1 MFDAADLGDDIDAIL
16 ADYAARIAD
25 AVLGANVPFLAEQL
39 ADEAATLLADL
50 QALRDQIAATLATAG
65 TIASEA
71 DLQDLADLLNATT
84 VLGDPDALTASVV
97 DGDLV
102 LMLEREGTVSLP
114 PATLDTAG
122 SLGLGLGAIDV
133 DASVEI
139 DAAPRFAVAL
149 IVDGGTGAVALDG
162 DAVDGEFQLAIDGE
176 LAFAAAAM
184 GALGFLDVAVED
196 ADGDAPGDLKDDLDL
211 DLALDLTGGGLG
223 PGAPALGAEATLS
236 GRATLEAQVLTS
248 VPTVP
253 VLPQLSAE
261 LFAEFTYADAVLSD
275 TDAAQAALTLELR
288 DVQLKLEAL
297 AEVLREV
304 FSTVGDVVRTFPIG
318 EIVDLLTAR
327 LPVVDDLAPDSF
339 DLNKDGKISLRDVV
353 AVVAKIKG
361 ESPVFDF
368 IDAVI
373 GLAEVIQAVEALADG
388 LAEDASLDVG
398 TLRVADGVI
407 GKILDGDPLTEADE
421 IVAETS
427 DLVALGKLVEAL
439 GDFAEVVGLAAPEE
453 PATDGTPAPAP
464 ALTAKDDAFQVEFP
478 FLQSPEALAESLA
491 AILLNGLDAPPVTL
505 VEADFPE
512 LAFEVREEIPIRL
525 PPFVGYVGGRFFAGV
540 DFSVGYDT
548 AGFSDGFDFTE
559 GLFISPDLPAVT
571 VGTGADAETKQPV
584 GRVELGVFAGGGLD
598 VVIARAAVEGGLLGT
613 LDVFLGGTGP
623 GDDKARLSELGGCL
637 FDDIAGRLTAG
648 LDVVFKIGFGF
659 FSVTKRVGLAEVT
672 LAQFDIDPCNP
683 PVTEVAGQIEVD
695 MSGLAFQGDA
705 GLLTLNLGERADL
718 RALPEDADSEL
729 DADGVPTGTPA
740 ATETF
745 TVTPVPADKDDPA
758 GAGEVAVE
766 AFGVF
771 ERYGEEEA
779 VKLIEADGG
788 SEDDTLTVSAALGI
802 AARLSGGKGSD
813 RLQGGGGDDIL
824 SGGAG
829 DDQLSGG
836 AGADALTGGEGD
848 DILSGGA
855 GADAIDGGEGEFD
868 QVDYSGSAEA
878 VRLAPTAADPA
889 VVEGSGGEAEGDT
902 LTGVEHFVGS
912 RFADTIFGSATAS
925 NILEGNAGADLLV
938 GGSAPDLFLGGAGGD
953 VMRGNRPG
961 EAGTGGDAASYVFS
975 PGAVLVHLPANFAA
989 GGDATGDSFE
999 GIEDF
1004 QLTAFGDR
1012 ITGSDAANLID
1023 AYDGDD
1029 RVRGGGGADTVNA
1042 GLGDDVVEGGLDGD
1056 ALDGG
1061 GFANFRPGR
1070 DWLSY
1075 ADAAGAVTV
1084 DLIAGEAD
1092 GAGGLD
1098 TIARASVLV
1107 VDAQGN
1113 RVVAAPD
1120 PAAAPR
1126 LSSFENLRGSAFGDA
1141 LTGDDGRNEI
1151 EGGLGD
1157 DAIDGGAGDDT
1168 LRGGA
1173 GADALTGGAGL
1184 DTADYDASPDGVTA
1198 NLTTGAG
1205 ARRRRAGRQLRH
1217 GGEPDRLA
1225 GARHAGRRRRRQP
1238 PRPQRQR
1245 RRRHGDPARRRRHR
1259 HGGARL
1265 RRERSRATATRW
1277 CSTRRAPAASC
1288 GRAAPVGR
1296 RSCR

>member
-50 QALRDQIAATLATAG
+50 QALRDQIAATLASAG

-71 DLQDLADLLNATT
+71 DLQDLADLLNAAT
-84 VLGDPDALTASVV
+84 VLGDPDALMASVV
-97 DGDLV
+97 DGDLM

-114 PATLDTAG
+114 PATLDTGG

-133 DASVEI
+133 EASVAI

-149 IVDGGTGAVALDG
+149 VVDGATGAVAVDG

-176 LAFAAAAM
+176 LAFAAAAT

-196 ADGDAPGDLKDDLDL
+196 ADGDAPGDPKDDLDL
-211 DLALDLTGGGLG
+211 DLTLDLTGGGLG
-223 PGAPALGAEATLS
+223 PGAPAFGAEATLS

-288 DVQLKLEAL
+288 DVELKLEAL

-304 FSTVGDVVRTFPIG
+304 FSTVGDIVDTFPIG

-353 AVVAKIKG
+353 AALAEISG
-361 ESPVFDF
+361 GSPVFDF

-388 LAEDASLDVG
+388 LAEDATLDVG

-439 GDFAEVVGLAAPEE
+439 GDFAEVAGLAAPEE

-464 ALTAKDDAFQVEFP
+464 APAPTDEDDAFRVAFP

-512 LAFEVREEIPIRL
+512 LAFEVEGEIPIRL

-548 AGFSDGFDFTE
+548 AGFADGFDFIE

-584 GRVELGVFAGGGLD
+584 GRVELGVSAGGGLD

-659 FSVTKRVGLAEVT
+659 FSVTKRIGLAEVT

-683 PVTEVAGQIEVD
+683 PVTEVAGRIEVD

-729 DADGVPTGTPA
+729 DADGIPTGTPA

-745 TVTPVPADKDDPA
+745 TVTPVPADEDDPA
-758 GAGEVAVE
+758 GAGEVAVN

-779 VKLIEADGG
+779 VELIEADGG

-802 AARLSGGKGSD
+802 AARLSGGEGSD

-824 SGGAG
+824 SGRRGRRP
-829 DDQLSGG
+829 
-836 AGADALTGGEGD
+836 ALGRRRCRCALGRRGE
-848 DILSGGA
+848 
-855 GADAIDGGEGEFD
+855 
-868 QVDYSGSAEA
+868 
-878 VRLAPTAADPA
+878 RHP
-889 VVEGSGGEAEGDT
+889 
-902 LTGVEHFVGS
+902 
-912 RFADTIFGSATAS
+912 
-925 NILEGNAGADLLV
+925 
-938 GGSAPDLFLGGAGGD
+938 LG
-953 VMRGNRPG
+953 RG
-961 EAGTGGDAASYVFS
+961 
-975 PGAVLVHLPANFAA
+975 
-989 GGDATGDSFE
+989 
-999 GIEDF
+999 
-1004 QLTAFGDR
+1004 
-1012 ITGSDAANLID
+1012 
-1023 AYDGDD
+1023 
-1029 RVRGGGGADTVNA
+1029 RG
-1042 GLGDDVVEGGLDGD
+1042 
-1056 ALDGG
+1056 
-1061 GFANFRPGR
+1061 RR
-1070 DWLSY
+1070 H
-1075 ADAAGAVTV
+1075 
-1084 DLIAGEAD
+1084 
-1092 GAGGLD
+1092 
-1098 TIARASVLV
+1098 
-1107 VDAQGN
+1107 
-1113 RVVAAPD
+1113 
-1120 PAAAPR
+1120 
-1126 LSSFENLRGSAFGDA
+1126 
-1141 LTGDDGRNEI
+1141 
-1151 EGGLGD
+1151 
-1157 DAIDGGAGDDT
+1157 
-1168 LRGGA
+1168 
-1173 GADALTGGAGL
+1173 
-1184 DTADYDASPDGVTA
+1184 
-1198 NLTTGAG
+1198 
-1205 ARRRRAGRQLRH
+1205 RRRRGRVRPGGLLGLR
-1217 GGEPDRLA
+1217 
-1225 GARHAGRRRRRQP
+1225 GRP
-1238 PRPQRQR
+1238 
-1245 RRRHGDPARRRRHR
+1245 
-1259 HGGARL
+1259 
-1265 RRERSRATATRW
+1265 
-1277 CSTRRAPAASC
+1277 
-1288 GRAAPVGR
+1288 
-1296 RSCR
+1296 